1 MATDYNSIMDD
12 DNDIED
18 DYDLD
23 DDDLDDDGADREL
36 MSNGRKKIV
45 AAAAGLVIIVVV
57 AFALSFFAGDNSKP
71 EAPTPRAS
79 SQASSA
85 PAATQG
91 SSSSGLGLSGSNGNS
106 IELTNTIKAFGQ
118 AVYSG
123 DGQSVYNMTSQRCR
137 SSVEDA
143 QAFADSYVAQAGKG
157 FKVKDLTYE
166 NDAPKLGVSFV
177 TYKVKNNESASLN
190 VYFLWD
196 RGAGAWVMDSCNL

>member
-1 MATDYNSIMDD
+1 
-12 DNDIED
+12 
-18 DYDLD
+18 
-23 DDDLDDDGADREL
+23 
-36 MSNGRKKIV
+36 MSNGLKKII
-45 AAAAGLVIIVVV
+45 AAAAGLVIIAVV
-57 AFALSFFAGDNSKP
+57 AFALSFFAGDSSKT

-79 SQASSA
+79 SQASST

-91 SSSSGLGLSGSNGNS
+91 SGSSGLGLSGSNGNS
-106 IELTNTIKAFGQ
+106 IELTNTIKAFGN
-118 AVYSG
+118 AVYTG
-123 DGQSVYNMTSQRCR
+123 DGQAVYNMTSQRCR

-177 TYKVKNNESASLN
+177 TYKVKNNDTASLN

>member
-1 MATDYNSIMDD
+1 MATDYNSIMDG
-12 DNDIED
+12 DIED
-18 DYDLD
+18 DYNLD
-23 DDDLDDDGADREL
+23 DDNMDDDGAKRGP
-36 MSNGRKKIV
+36 MSNGRKKII
-45 AAAAGLVIIVVV
+45 AAAAGLAIIVVV
-57 AFALSFFAGDNSKP
+57 AFALSFFAGDSSKV
-71 EAPTPRAS
+71 EAPTPRAT

-91 SSSSGLGLSGSNGNS
+91 SGSPGLGLSGSNGNA

-157 FKVKDLTYE
+157 FKIKDLTYE

-177 TYKVKNNESASLN
+177 TYKVKNNDTASLN

>member
-1 MATDYNSIMDD
+1 MTDYNSIMDGG
-12 DNDIED
+12 IED
-18 DYDLD
+18 DYNLD
-23 DDDLDDDGADREL
+23 DDNMDDDGAKRGP
-36 MSNGRKKIV
+36 MSNGRKKII
-45 AAAAGLVIIVVV
+45 AAAAGLAIIVVV
-57 AFALSFFAGDNSKP
+57 AFALSFFAGDSSKV
-71 EAPTPRAS
+71 EAPTPRVS

-91 SSSSGLGLSGSNGNS
+91 SGSSGLGLSGSNGNA

-157 FKVKDLTYE
+157 FKIKDLTYE

-177 TYKVKNNESASLN
+177 TYKVKNNDTASLN

>member
-1 MATDYNSIMDD
+1 MATDYNSIMDG
-12 DNDIED
+12 DIEE
-18 DYDLD
+18 DYNLD
-23 DDDLDDDGADREL
+23 DDNMDDDGAKRGPT
-36 MSNGRKKIV
+36 SNGRKKII
-45 AAAAGLVIIVVV
+45 AAAAGLAIIVVV
-57 AFALSFFAGDNSKP
+57 AFALSFFAGDSSKV

-91 SSSSGLGLSGSNGNS
+91 SGSSGLGLSGSNGNA

-157 FKVKDLTYE
+157 FKIKDLTYE

-177 TYKVKNNESASLN
+177 TYKVKNNDTASLN

>member
-1 MATDYNSIMDD
+1 MTDYNSIMDD

-23 DDDLDDDGADREL
+23 DDDMDDDGSERGP
-36 MSNGRKKIV
+36 MSSGLKKII
-45 AAAAGLVIIVVV
+45 AAGAGLTIIAVVG
-57 AFALSFFAGDNSKP
+57 FALSFFAGDSGNT

-85 PAATQG
+85 PAATQQG

-157 FKVKDLTYE
+157 FKIKDLTYE

-177 TYKVKNNESASLN
+177 TYKVKNNDTASLN

>member
-12 DNDIED
+12 DIED
-18 DYDLD
+18 DYNLD
-23 DDDLDDDGADREL
+23 DDDLDDDEGKHSG
-36 MSNGRKKIV
+36 MSNGLKKII
-45 AAAAGLVIIVVV
+45 AAAVGIGIIVVT
-57 AFALSFFAGDNSKP
+57 AFALSFFAGDSSKT

-79 SQASSA
+79 SQASST

-91 SSSSGLGLSGSNGNS
+91 SGSSGLGLSGSNGNS
-106 IELTNTIKAFGQ
+106 IELTNTIKAFGN
-118 AVYSG
+118 AVYTG
-123 DGQSVYNMTSQRCR
+123 DGQAVYNMTSQRCR

-166 NDAPKLGVSFV
+166 NETPKLGVSFV
-177 TYKVKNNESASLN
+177 TYKVKNNDTASLN

>member
-1 MATDYNSIMDD
+1 MTDYNSIMDD
-12 DNDIED
+12 DIED

-23 DDDLDDDGADREL
+23 DDDLDDDEGKHSG
-36 MSNGRKKIV
+36 MSNGLKKII
-45 AAAAGLVIIVVV
+45 AAAMGIGIIVVT
-57 AFALSFFAGDNSKP
+57 AFALSFFAGGDDSKT

-85 PAATQG
+85 PAG

-106 IELTNTIKAFGQ
+106 IELTNTIKAFGN
-118 AVYSG
+118 AVYTG
-123 DGQSVYNMTSQRCR
+123 DGQAVYNMTSQRCR

-166 NDAPKLGVSFV
+166 NETPKLGVSFV
-177 TYKVKNNESASLN
+177 TYKVKNNDTASLN

>member
-1 MATDYNSIMDD
+1 MTDYNSIMDD

-23 DDDLDDDGADREL
+23 DDDMDDDGSERGP
-36 MSNGRKKIV
+36 MSNGRKKII
-45 AAAAGLVIIVVV
+45 AAVAGLGIIAIV
-57 AFALSFFAGDNSKP
+57 AFALSFFAGDNSKT

-177 TYKVKNNESASLN
+177 TYKVKNNDTASLN

>member
-1 MATDYNSIMDD
+1 MTDYNSIMDG
-12 DNDIED
+12 DIED
-18 DYDLD
+18 DYNLD
-23 DDDLDDDGADREL
+23 DDNMGDDGAKRSP
-36 MSNGRKKIV
+36 MSNGRKKII
-45 AAAAGLVIIVVV
+45 AAAAGLAIIVVV
-57 AFALSFFAGDNSKP
+57 AFALSFFAGDSSKV

-91 SSSSGLGLSGSNGNS
+91 SGSSGLGLSGSNGNA

-157 FKVKDLTYE
+157 FKIKDLTYE

-177 TYKVKNNESASLN
+177 TYKVKNNDTASLN

>member
-1 MATDYNSIMDD
+1 MTDYNSIMDD
-12 DNDIED
+12 DIED
-18 DYDLD
+18 DYNLD
-23 DDDLDDDGADREL
+23 DDNMGDDGAKRSP
-36 MSNGRKKIV
+36 MSNGRKKII
-45 AAAAGLVIIVVV
+45 AAAAGLAIIVVV
-57 AFALSFFAGDNSKP
+57 AFALSFFAGDSGKT

-91 SSSSGLGLSGSNGNS
+91 SGSSGLGLSGSNGNA

-157 FKVKDLTYE
+157 FKIKDLTYE

-177 TYKVKNNESASLN
+177 TYKVKNNDTASLN

>member
-1 MATDYNSIMDD
+1 MTDYNSIMDD

-23 DDDLDDDGADREL
+23 DDDLDDDGSERGP
-36 MSNGRKKIV
+36 MSKII
-45 AAAAGLVIIVVV
+45 AAVAGLGIIAIV
-57 AFALSFFAGDNSKP
+57 AFALSFFAGDNSKT

-106 IELTNTIKAFGQ
+106 IELTNTIKAFGN

-166 NDAPKLGVSFV
+166 NDAPKLGVAFV
-177 TYKVKNNESASLN
+177 TYKVKNNDAASLN

>member
-1 MATDYNSIMDD
+1 MTDYNSIMDD

-23 DDDLDDDGADREL
+23 DDDLYDDEGKHSG
-36 MSNGRKKIV
+36 MSNGLKKII

-57 AFALSFFAGDNSKP
+57 AFALSFFASDSSKT

-79 SQASSA
+79 SQASST

-106 IELTNTIKAFGQ
+106 IELTNTIKAFGN
-118 AVYSG
+118 AVYTG
-123 DGQSVYNMTSQRCR
+123 DGQAVYNMTSQRCR

-166 NDAPKLGVSFV
+166 NETPKLGVSFV
-177 TYKVKNNESASLN
+177 TYKVKNNDTASLN

>member
-1 MATDYNSIMDD
+1 MTDYNSIMDG
-12 DNDIED
+12 DIED
-18 DYDLD
+18 DYNLD
-23 DDDLDDDGADREL
+23 DDNMDDDGAKRGPV
-36 MSNGRKKIV
+36 SNGRKKII
-45 AAAAGLVIIVVV
+45 AAAAGLAIIVVV
-57 AFALSFFAGDNSKP
+57 AFALSFFAGDSSKV

-91 SSSSGLGLSGSNGNS
+91 SGSSGLGLSGSNGNA

-157 FKVKDLTYE
+157 FKIKDLTYE

-177 TYKVKNNESASLN
+177 TYKVKNNDTASLN

-196 RGAGAWVMDSCNL
+196 RGSGAWVMDSCNL

>member
-1 MATDYNSIMDD
+1 MTDYNSIMDD

-23 DDDLDDDGADREL
+23 DDDLDDDGSERGP
-36 MSNGRKKIV
+36 MSNGLKKII

-57 AFALSFFAGDNSKP
+57 AFALSFFAGDSSKT

-79 SQASSA
+79 SQASST

-91 SSSSGLGLSGSNGNS
+91 SGSSGLGLSGSNGNS
-106 IELTNTIKAFGQ
+106 IELTNTIKAFGN
-118 AVYSG
+118 AVYTG
-123 DGQSVYNMTSQRCR
+123 DGQAVYNMTSQRCR

-177 TYKVKNNESASLN
+177 TYKVKNNDTASLN

>member
-1 MATDYNSIMDD
+1 MTDYNSIMDG
-12 DNDIED
+12 DIED
-18 DYDLD
+18 DYNLD
-23 DDDLDDDGADREL
+23 DDNMDDDGAKRGP
-36 MSNGRKKIV
+36 MSNGRKKII
-45 AAAAGLVIIVVV
+45 AAAAGLAIIV
-57 AFALSFFAGDNSKP
+57 AFALSFFAGDSSKV

-79 SQASSA
+79 SQASST

-91 SSSSGLGLSGSNGNS
+91 SGSSGLGLSGSNGNS

-157 FKVKDLTYE
+157 FKIKDLTYE

-177 TYKVKNNESASLN
+177 TYKVKNNDTASLN

>member
-1 MATDYNSIMDD
+1 MTDYNSIMDA

-23 DDDLDDDGADREL
+23 DDDLDDDGSERGP
-36 MSNGRKKIV
+36 MSNGRKKII
-45 AAAAGLVIIVVV
+45 AAVAGLGIIAIV
-57 AFALSFFAGDNSKP
+57 AFALSFFAGDSGKT

-91 SSSSGLGLSGSNGNS
+91 SGSSGLGLSGSNGNS
-106 IELTNTIKAFGQ
+106 IELTNTIKAFGN

-166 NDAPKLGVSFV
+166 NETPKLGVSFV
-177 TYKVKNNESASLN
+177 TYKVKNNDTASLN

-196 RGAGAWVMDSCNL
+196 RGSGAWVMDSCNL